1 MGVHLEEVTK
11 QQVIK
16 VDWLA
21 RWEIYQRLQEL
32 EITCS
37 CATNQPL
44 TVEINGPLALVQLW
58 STIRHCSASR
68 QEMIL
73 VLQQCWHCDY

>member
-1 MGVHLEEVTK
+1 MNLEEVTK
-11 QQVIK
+11 QQVIE

-32 EITCS
+32 EIPCS
-37 CATNQPL
+37 CSTNQPL
-44 TVEINGPLALVQLW
+44 TVEVNDPIALVQIW
-58 STIRHCSASR
+58 SVIRHCSASR

-73 VLQQCWHCDY
+73 VLQQCWYCDY